1 LVATKVRA
9 ALEFE
14 GMCLQ
19 TSSRIVCI
27 AFMVS
32 ILNSCMVILKW
43 PSQGVGESS
52 LAAICPASGS
62 ALAKVRLSSG
72 LQSLLTL
79 RLRSPL
85 SGHGFEPARGKE
97 TAPEWAEAICGGV
110 VPVARDYKHNAAT
123 GTTTHVHPSGLP
135 RSD

>member
-1 LVATKVRA
+1 
-9 ALEFE
+9 
-14 GMCLQ
+14 MCLQ

-43 PSQGVGESS
+43 EALSGGLCRREFARGNLSRFGQRTGQGPAVKAVCYHGFAS
-52 LAAICPASGS
+52 LF
-62 ALAKVRLSSG
+62 
-72 LQSLLTL
+72 LLTL

-85 SGHGFEPARGKE
+85 AATAARGKE
-97 TAPEWAEAICGGV
+97 TAPAGAEAICGGV
-110 VPVARDYKHNAAT
+110 VPVARHYKHNTRLSYGLCSAEAQ
-123 GTTTHVHPSGLP
+123 PSGLP